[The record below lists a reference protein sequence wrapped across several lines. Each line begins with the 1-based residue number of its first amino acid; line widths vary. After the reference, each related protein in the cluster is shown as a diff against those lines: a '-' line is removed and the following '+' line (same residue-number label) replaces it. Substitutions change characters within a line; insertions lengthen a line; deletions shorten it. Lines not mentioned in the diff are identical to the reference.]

1 MSSRVFVALM
11 ILGAVVGCGGS
22 PSSPRSSD
30 VFPTAIGSTWSYR
43 WKDLNS
49 GRTDTVVVTLTE
61 EKDLAPWGT
70 GWILVAAHPGWDE
83 SAFRVVR
90 GDTISFVPLSPRTLG
105 ARFVLPLEAGAA
117 WGSVE
122 DASRVEKVGRVV
134 VPAGTF
140 SDGVL
145 VTWDYPYRF
154 NTMGHASTWVV
165 PGVGIVKE
173 TRTEY
178 DLGPTVAYDR
188 ELIGFEI
195 PRATN

>member
-1 MSSRVFVALM
+1 
-11 ILGAVVGCGGS
+11 
-22 PSSPRSSD
+22 
-30 VFPTAIGSTWSYR
+30 
-43 WKDLNS
+43 
-49 GRTDTVVVTLTE
+49 
-61 EKDLAPWGT
+61 
-70 GWILVAAHPGWDE
+70 
-83 SAFRVVR
+83 
-90 GDTISFVPLSPRTLG
+90 
-105 ARFVLPLEAGAA
+105 
-117 WGSVE
+117 VE